1 MALRRAFIVADV
13 VAAATQAAACERE
26 GAPLAPPHMRLLR
39 RLGQFG
45 FVLHTEQARASSGL
59 GVTRRGGPASA
70 CQKVGGDDGVSTEA
84 ARGGWRKGR
93 HEGVLHGLLVTPWR
107 KGRGKLVIMSHTK
120 MLSFIF
126 RYSKSADLQISVKN
140 ALTMLRQSVKNALT
154 MLRQI
159 SIFEIRRIGDVVKC
173 EKITPK

>member
-45 FVLHTEQARASSGL
+45 FVVRASSGL

-70 CQKVGGDDGVSTEA
+70 CQKVGGDDGVLTEA

-93 HEGVLHGLLVTPWR
+93 HEGVLHGLLVTP
-107 KGRGKLVIMSHTK
+107 
-120 MLSFIF
+120 
-126 RYSKSADLQISVKN
+126 
-140 ALTMLRQSVKNALT
+140 
-154 MLRQI
+154 
-159 SIFEIRRIGDVVKC
+159 
-173 EKITPK
+173 